1 MEPTISEREVFQTLE
16 IKNEL
21 DDKYGLDVRGGIKGC
36 LGKCLLEQL
45 VPLNEQRLTLVTE
58 QKNYCKSNKYNL
70 STYLNTSVINLIS
83 T

>member
-1 MEPTISEREVFQTLE
+1 ME

-21 DDKYGLDVRGGIKGC
+21 DDKYGLDIRGRIKGS

-70 STYLNTSVINLIS
+70 SIYLNTSVINFKLKL
-83 T
+83 TTA